1 MAEYEDYDDID
12 YDDILEALHTESAQR
27 WSPALLAEI
36 TATTTPTLTALF
48 RRDRETLWINAYPPL
63 RLITLTFP
71 PVALPAHDDDTPGLI
86 REVRIGRRANIA
98 DAFSSLTSD
107 AATNGWERQPCIY
120 VDAGDPWQYRKSDPH
135 AEPGTPF

>member
-1 MAEYEDYDDID
+1 MDEYEDYDDYLTD
-12 YDDILEALHTESAQR
+12 GAVQR
-27 WSPALLAEI
+27 WSPALLAEA

-63 RLITLTFP
+63 RLITRTYP

-86 REVRIGRRANIA
+86 REVRIGRHASIA